1 MKRFIVNG
9 GKKLN
14 GTVPVSGMKN
24 AALPIIYACL
34 AVNGVCTI
42 ENLPVVDDVTVS
54 FEILKHVGVKI
65 TMQSPTCAVI
75 DATNVSLA
83 TIPPELCS
91 KIRASYYLLGA
102 ELSRFSHAHVGYPGG
117 CNFCTRPIDLHEKAF
132 RALGATVTETEDP
145 ASVQV
150 DADNGLTANNIYF
163 DTTSVGATVNAIIA
177 SVYAKGTTIINN
189 AAREPHIVDL
199 ANFLNTCGAHI
210 SGAGTD
216 TIKVKGVPAN
226 SLHGCTY
233 AIIPDMIEAGTFMAA
248 VACTGGDV
256 TITNV
261 IPKHLECVTA
271 RLLEMG
277 IEVIEDDTSV
287 RVISDGNYSGIHIKT
302 QPYPGFPTDMQ
313 PQFCAL
319 MCYAQGQSVI
329 HEAVWAQ
336 RFKYIDEL
344 RRMGAKIEVNDK
356 IATITGCKSMHGA
369 SVRSVDLR
377 AGAAM
382 IIAGLRAKGATEI
395 EDVHLIERGYEDIVG
410 KLSSIGATIITLES
424 KSFIG

>member
-14 GTVPVSGMKN
+14 GTVSVSGMKN

-34 AVNGVCTI
+34 TVNGVCTI
-42 ENLPVVDDVTVS
+42 ENLPSVDDVLVS
-54 FEILKHVGVKI
+54 FEILKSVGVKI
-65 TMQSPTCAVI
+65 TMQSPTSAII
-75 DATNVSLA
+75 DATNVSL
-83 TIPPELCS
+83 TDVPPELCS

-102 ELSRFSHAHVGYPGG
+102 ELSRFGHARVGYPGG

-132 RALGATVTETEDP
+132 KALGATVTETEEP
-145 ASVQV
+145 ASVSV
-150 DADNGLTANNIYF
+150 DADNGLIANSIYF
-163 DTTSVGATVNAIIA
+163 DTVSVGATINAIIA
-177 SVYAKGTTIINN
+177 SVYADGTTIINN
-189 AAREPHIVDL
+189 SAREPHVVDV
-199 ANFLNTCGAHI
+199 ANFLNTCGAQI

-216 TIKVKGVPAN
+216 TIKIKGVAPN

-233 AIIPDMIEAGTFMAA
+233 AIIPDMIEAGTFMTA
-248 VACTGGDV
+248 VACTGGDL

-261 IPKHLECVTA
+261 IPKHLECITA
-271 RLLEMG
+271 RLCEMG

-287 RVISDGNYSGIHIKT
+287 RVISTGNYNGIHIKT

-319 MCYAQGQSVI
+319 MCYAQGESHI

-336 RFKYIDEL
+336 RFKYVDEL
-344 RRMGAKIEVNDK
+344 KRMGAKIEVNDK
-356 IATITGCKSMHGA
+356 IATITGTKSLHGA

-410 KLSSIGATIITLES
+410 KLSSVGATILTLES
-424 KSFIG
+424 KSFVN